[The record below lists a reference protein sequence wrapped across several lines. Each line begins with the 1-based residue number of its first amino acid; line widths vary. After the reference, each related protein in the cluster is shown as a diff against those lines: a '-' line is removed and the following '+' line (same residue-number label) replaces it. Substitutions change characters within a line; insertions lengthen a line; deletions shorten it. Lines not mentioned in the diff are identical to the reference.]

1 MITTAEDKKRQEKQL
16 RSATA
21 WQKKPSQAPEQ
32 AGTTIALCLK
42 QYLNISGKSESIIVA
57 FRKVVDDRLLEYCQ
71 PDRFDNGVLY
81 VRCSPGPYLHLLK
94 TGEMEIVEKIRA
106 LCPKAKLR
114 AIRFRV
120 KN

>member
-1 MITTAEDKKRQEKQL
+1 MITTAEDKKRQEKRL

-21 WQKKPSQAPEQ
+21 WQKKSPKAPEQ
-32 AGTTIALCLK
+32 AGATIALCLK

-71 PDRFDNGVLY
+71 PDKFDRGILY

-94 TGEMEIVEKIRA
+94 MREAEIVEKIKT
-106 LCPKAKLR
+106 LCPKVKLW
-114 AIRFRV
+114 AVRFRV
-120 KN
+120 KG